1 MFIFKHCMTSSNLG
15 EISTPGWKSVACV
28 LSQHWAWSILGT
40 LDFLKWS
47 IKLFL
52 WGFVMMLVVLLT
64 EVVLIRDLREISDQ
78 LYLSTSTIS
87 TRPGLVQNY
96 NNT

>member
-1 MFIFKHCMTSSNLG
+1 MTSLSAAPWALR
-15 EISTPGWKSVACV
+15 PGAVSSRLERMFVIPTLDWTTSMLV
-28 LSQHWAWSILGT
+28 T

-64 EVVLIRDLREISDQ
+64 VVVLIRDLREISDQ
-78 LYLSTSTIS
+78 HYLSTSTIS
-87 TRPGLVQNY
+87 TLSNQNY
-96 NNT
+96 LQYII